1 MGCTISSEH
10 YVLFGLIASGR
21 DDAGTHSIA
30 LALFAVQARRLN
42 VHQRSLEAAG
52 LELCGGGGSVPQGQP
67 SSAGSVGS
75 APSPASPRPT
85 PQPRPPLA
93 TTTSQPSRTLDDD
106 RSTDGAATAA
116 EDSDDGESR
125 AQYVSANC
133 VVFTHYRGDAA
144 SEVEEHFQRA
154 LAHDKPKGK
163 INWIL
168 YSNTNKCSSKM
179 NQSTKE
185 KSFGIHEKEA
195 ANVQSRLASTTASS
209 FGRKR
214 EALARN
220 NRTVVVGTRRLKTW
234 LCGNAGVGGS
244 KSEKIVEHRGGDR
257 GIVVEAEEEEEK
269 RKRGKRIRRSWR
281 WENISPMSMRNFP
294 PSFWNSQHPSDVYEY
309 PADPWHA
316 HYAPYQHRAVH
327 EYHQHNMAAAAS
339 YSGLLLG
346 SARGHHTSHHAA
358 HHAAHHVHAAAS
370 YKDWTSATPS
380 QSLVDVSSAPP
391 YPHGPY
397 ASLSVLVKNDV
408 SISLTFKRCGQT
420 SVYVVEYSV
429 SSRKCRIPKISTG
442 SRSERR
448 SLANRTDEPRDFP

>member
-1 MGCTISSEH
+1 MVSTGSSDKDNL
-10 YVLFGLIASGR
+10 YYGLCGRRGDGSGGGGGGGGSGGGSGG
-21 DDAGTHSIA
+21 GTGIEWGWKWGG
-30 LALFAVQARRLN
+30 L
-42 VHQRSLEAAG
+42 RSLEAAG

-106 RSTDGAATAA
+106 RSTDVGAATAA

-133 VVFTHYRGDAA
+133 VIFNNYRGDAA

-154 LAHDKPKGK
+154 LAHDKPK
-163 INWIL
+163 
-168 YSNTNKCSSKM
+168 
-179 NQSTKE
+179 
-185 KSFGIHEKEA
+185 
-195 ANVQSRLASTTASS
+195 
-209 FGRKR
+209 
-214 EALARN
+214 
-220 NRTVVVGTRRLKTW
+220 
-234 LCGNAGVGGS
+234 
-244 KSEKIVEHRGGDR
+244 
-257 GIVVEAEEEEEK
+257 
-269 RKRGKRIRRSWR
+269 
-281 WENISPMSMRNFP
+281 ENISPMSMRNFP
-294 PSFWNSQHPSDVYEY
+294 PSFWNSQHPGDVYEY

-316 HYAPYQHRAVH
+316 HYGPYQHRAVH

-397 ASLSVLVKNDV
+397 ASLS
-408 SISLTFKRCGQT
+408 G
-420 SVYVVEYSV
+420 EYYQ
-429 SSRKCRIPKISTG
+429 P
-442 SRSERR
+442 
-448 SLANRTDEPRDFP
+448 PMPF